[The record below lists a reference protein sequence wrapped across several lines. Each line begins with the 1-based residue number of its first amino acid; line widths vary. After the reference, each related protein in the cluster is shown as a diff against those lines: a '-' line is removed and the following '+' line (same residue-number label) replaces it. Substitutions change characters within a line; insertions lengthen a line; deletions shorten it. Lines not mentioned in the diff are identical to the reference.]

1 VRPKTIILNS
11 LILVSLLAGAA
22 TVLAAD
28 PEAGEALYGT
38 CAACHGPKAEGAV
51 AMKAPA
57 LAGQSA
63 AYLARQLHNFRNGVR
78 GTADGDTPGAQMA
91 AMAKTLADDDA
102 VANVAAYIASLPAV
116 TPAATVEGDAV
127 AGNKQYQSKC
137 GACHGSSGQGN
148 DALNAPRLVG
158 LGDTYLI
165 RQFQNFKQGIRGSH
179 PDDKY
184 GRQMKMMAATLNDQ
198 QLVDVAAFLNSK
210 SE

>member
-1 VRPKTIILNS
+1 MRQKTTILYS
-11 LILVSLLAGAA
+11 LILAPLLAATT

-28 PEAGEALYGT
+28 PKAGEALYGA
-38 CAACHGPKAEGAV
+38 CAACHGQKAEGIV
-51 AMKAPA
+51 AMQTPA

-63 AYLARQLHNFRNGVR
+63 AYLARQLHNFRSGVR
-78 GTADGDTPGAQMA
+78 GAADGDTLGAQMA
-91 AMAKTLADDDA
+91 PMAKVLADDAA
-102 VANVAAYIASLPAV
+102 VENVAAYIASLPAV

-165 RQFQNFKQGIRGSH
+165 RQFQNFKQGIRGNH
-179 PDDKY
+179 PDDKF

-198 QLVDVAAFLNSK
+198 QLKDVAAFLNSK